1 MTKEPVFIYFF
12 QVDKYKF
19 KPMEYLGTII
29 GHEGKGSLIVFLR
42 KKVWALTLIAGCE
55 GDGYEMNSTH
65 SQFTITIILTQKG
78 FDEVD
83 KVTNAVFS
91 YLQMLNSE
99 GPNQRIFNEIQ
110 EINQLN
116 FKYKEES
123 QPIDNV
129 EHLAENMQIYPP
141 ELTITGSELVFEY
154 NPDLIKSCMKELRP
168 DNVCIFFMARDFA
181 DSCDKIEPWF
191 KTNYKIEDIPQ
202 EWEKQWQNLPNHPE
216 MFLPEPNIFIAKDLS
231 LKKPELTG
239 LVPTKLV
246 NSNHGELF
254 HKYDTTFNQP
264 RGIVKIHVIV
274 PEVRD
279 SLENAVCLDLMI
291 SCLTQQMIQDT
302 YPADLAQLQYSV
314 NSGERGFVIS
324 LNGLNDKL
332 SLLLKTILGHFQKF
346 DENIDLDFFEAVR
359 DQVKK
364 NYYNTFI
371 KPDRVVK
378 ELRLF
383 MMQDVYR

>member
-1 MTKEPVFIYFF
+1 
-12 QVDKYKF
+12 
-19 KPMEYLGTII
+19 MEYLGTII

-191 KTNYKIEDIPQ
+191 KTNSPSID
-202 EWEKQWQNLPNHPE
+202 
-216 MFLPEPNIFIAKDLS
+216 FIS
-231 LKKPELTG
+231 FP
-239 LVPTKLV
+239 PTK
-246 NSNHGELF
+246 S
-254 HKYDTTFNQP
+254 
-264 RGIVKIHVIV
+264 I
-274 PEVRD
+274 
-279 SLENAVCLDLMI
+279 A
-291 SCLTQQMIQDT
+291 
-302 YPADLAQLQYSV
+302 
-314 NSGERGFVIS
+314 
-324 LNGLNDKL
+324 
-332 SLLLKTILGHFQKF
+332 
-346 DENIDLDFFEAVR
+346 
-359 DQVKK
+359 
-364 NYYNTFI
+364 
-371 KPDRVVK
+371 
-378 ELRLF
+378 
-383 MMQDVYR
+383 